1 MYNNI
6 LVPIAFDAERN
17 ISVPLELAKIL
28 AAPDAKV
35 TLLHVVEQFP
45 AYVHIHL
52 PDDYLEKKIRE
63 LQTEIEELC
72 ATLENAKGLVIAGHA
87 GRTIL
92 NWADKN
98 KTDLIILSSHRP
110 GMQDLLLG
118 STASQVVRHA
128 ACSVHVV
135 R

>member
-1 MYNNI
+1 MYKNI
-6 LVPIAFDAERN
+6 LVPISFDGERN
-17 ISVPLELAKIL
+17 ISVPLKLTKLL
-28 AAPDAKV
+28 AAQGAKV
-35 TLLHVVEQFP
+35 TLLHVVEEIP
-45 AYVHIHL
+45 GYVLIHI
-52 PDDYLEKKIRE
+52 PNDYLAEKRLEIQAEIDE
-63 LQTEIEELC
+63 LS
-72 ATLENAKGLVIAGHA
+72 ATLENAKGLVIEGHA

-92 NWADKN
+92 DWADTN
-98 KTDLIILSSHRP
+98 KPDLIIMASHRP